1 MEIFRHIE
9 DRKISLP
16 KPVLTLWNFDG
27 IHLGHQALL
36 QRVVQDAKARDG
48 RSVVLTFEPHPLTIL
63 APQRAPRL
71 ILTHK
76 DKMVLLQSCGV
87 DAVIIQPFNS
97 AFANVEAEAFVRGY
111 LVERLK
117 VHKMWVGKDLRFGK
131 GRKGRV
137 EDLIRWG
144 AEGGFEVGIV
154 GPVHLGGVR
163 ISSSRIRDLIKRG
176 DVHEVQGFLG
186 RYHFASGRVIP
197 GYQRGRQLGFPTA
210 NIVTRTEMLPSD
222 GIYATFL
229 EADRRLWPSVTNI
242 GVNPTFGGGPRT
254 IESYIF
260 DFSGDL
266 YGRSVKLF
274 FVKRIREEKKFPT
287 PEDLVGQMK
296 KDVLGAQEILNQVSI
311 EERARLAR

>member
-9 DRKISLP
+9 DRNISLSR
-16 KPVLTLWNFDG
+16 PVLTLGNFDG

-48 RSVVLTFEPHPLTIL
+48 RSVVLTFEPHPLMIL
-63 APQRAPRL
+63 APQRAPKL

-76 DKMVLLQSCGV
+76 DKMVLLQSYGV
-87 DAVIIQPFNS
+87 DAVIIQPFNP
-97 AFANVEAEAFVRGY
+97 AFANLEAETFVRSY

-117 VHKMWVGKDLRFGK
+117 VHKMWIGKDLRFGK

-144 AEGGFEVGIV
+144 AECGFEVGIV
-154 GPVHLGGVR
+154 APVQLGEVR

-176 DVHEVQGFLG
+176 DVHEVQRFLG

-210 NIVTRTEMLPSD
+210 NIVTRTEMLPLD

-229 EADRRLWPSVTNI
+229 EVDQRLWPGVTNI

-274 FVKRIREEKKFPT
+274 FVKRIREERKFPT

-296 KDVLGAQEILNQVSI
+296 KDVLGAQEILSQVSI
-311 EERARLAR
+311 EERAQLAR

>member
-9 DRKISLP
+9 DRNISLP
-16 KPVLTLWNFDG
+16 KPVLTLGNFDG

-76 DKMVLLQSCGV
+76 DKMVLLQSYGV

-144 AEGGFEVGIV
+144 AEGGFEVGIQGADV
-154 GPVHLGGVR
+154 FKTAA
-163 ISSSRIRDLIKRG
+163 SSWR
-176 DVHEVQGFLG
+176 
-186 RYHFASGRVIP
+186 
-197 GYQRGRQLGFPTA
+197 
-210 NIVTRTEMLPSD
+210 
-222 GIYATFL
+222 
-229 EADRRLWPSVTNI
+229 
-242 GVNPTFGGGPRT
+242 
-254 IESYIF
+254 
-260 DFSGDL
+260 
-266 YGRSVKLF
+266 
-274 FVKRIREEKKFPT
+274 
-287 PEDLVGQMK
+287 
-296 KDVLGAQEILNQVSI
+296 
-311 EERARLAR
+311 

>member
-1 MEIFRHIE
+1 VEIFRHIE
-9 DRKISLP
+9 DRNISLP
-16 KPVLTLWNFDG
+16 KPILTLGNFDG

-144 AEGGFEVGIV
+144 VEGGFEVGIV
-154 GPVHLGGVR
+154 GPVTLGGVR

-176 DVHEVQGFLG
+176 DVHEVQRFLG

-229 EADRRLWPSVTNI
+229 EADQRLWSSVTNI

-311 EERARLAR
+311 EERAQLAR

>member
-9 DRKISLP
+9 DRNLSLS
-16 KPVLTLWNFDG
+16 KPVLTLGNFDG

-36 QRVVQDAKARDG
+36 QPVVQDAKAQGG
-48 RSVVLTFEPHPLTIL
+48 RSVVLTFEPHPLKIL

-76 DKMVLLQSCGV
+76 DKMLLLQSYGV
-87 DAVIIQPFNS
+87 DVVIIQAFNPS
-97 AFANVEAEAFVRGY
+97 FANVEAEAFVRRY
-111 LVERLK
+111 LIGRLK

-144 AEGGFEVGIV
+144 AEGGFEVGVV
-154 GPVHLGGVR
+154 GPVQLGGVR
-163 ISSSRIRDLIKRG
+163 VSSSRIRDMIERG
-176 DVHEVQGFLG
+176 EVYEVQRFLG
-186 RYHFASGRVIP
+186 RYHFVSGRVIL

-210 NIVTRTEMLPSD
+210 NVVTRTEVLPAD

-229 EADRRLWPSVTNI
+229 EADDRLWPSVTNI

-274 FVKRIREEKKFPT
+274 FVKKIREEKKFPA
-287 PEDLVGQMK
+287 PEILVEQMK
-296 KDVLGAQEILNQVSI
+296 KDVLSAQEILSQVGI
-311 EERARLAR
+311 QERAGLAR

>member
-9 DRKISLP
+9 DRNISLP
-16 KPVLTLWNFDG
+16 KPILTLGNFDG
-27 IHLGHQALL
+27 IHRGHQALL

-76 DKMVLLQSCGV
+76 DKMVLLQSYGV

-229 EADRRLWPSVTNI
+229 EADQRLWSSVTNI

-311 EERARLAR
+311 EERAQLAR

>member
-9 DRKISLP
+9 DRNISLP
-16 KPVLTLWNFDG
+16 KPVLTLGNFDG

-76 DKMVLLQSCGV
+76 DKMVLLQSYGV

-229 EADRRLWPSVTNI
+229 EADQRLWSSVTNI

-296 KDVLGAQEILNQVSI
+296 KDVLGAQEILNQVSM
-311 EERARLAR
+311 EERAQLAR

>member
-1 MEIFRHIE
+1 
-9 DRKISLP
+9 
-16 KPVLTLWNFDG
+16 
-27 IHLGHQALL
+27 
-36 QRVVQDAKARDG
+36 
-48 RSVVLTFEPHPLTIL
+48 
-63 APQRAPRL
+63 
-71 ILTHK
+71 
-76 DKMVLLQSCGV
+76 MVLLQSYGV

-144 AEGGFEVGIV
+144 VEGGFEVGIV
-154 GPVHLGGVR
+154 GPVTLGEVR

-210 NIVTRTEMLPSD
+210 NIVTRTGMLPSN

-229 EADRRLWPSVTNI
+229 EVDQRLWSSVTNI

-311 EERARLAR
+311 EERAQLAR

>member
-9 DRKISLP
+9 DRNISLP
-16 KPVLTLWNFDG
+16 KPVLTLGNFDG

-76 DKMVLLQSCGV
+76 DKMVLLQSYGV

-154 GPVHLGGVR
+154 GPVHVEGVR

-260 DFSGDL
+260 DFSGNL
-266 YGRSVKLF
+266 YGLSVKLF

-311 EERARLAR
+311 EERAQLAR

>member
-9 DRKISLP
+9 DRNISLP
-16 KPVLTLWNFDG
+16 KPILTLGNFDG

-76 DKMVLLQSCGV
+76 DKMVLLQSYGV

-144 AEGGFEVGIV
+144 VEGGFEVGIV

-229 EADRRLWPSVTNI
+229 EADQRLWSSVTNI

-311 EERARLAR
+311 EERAQLAR